1 MLEFVP
7 SFEVT
12 VVKSLI
18 NFSSRDVED
27 RMACGVV
34 PFVSVSVGVVLF
46 LPPKIVDVGSRKV
59 LELIPLFEVSA
70 VELLTD
76 ISGRDVP
83 CDVVSLVLI
92 SVGEDSMICCVV
104 SVVSRFLIP
113 SGVEPPLPLIIV
125 IVGIEVAL
133 ELLL

>member
-1 MLEFVP
+1 M
-7 SFEVT
+7 
-12 VVKSLI
+12 
-18 NFSSRDVED
+18 
-27 RMACGVV
+27 
-34 PFVSVSVGVVLF
+34 
-46 LPPKIVDVGSRKV
+46 PKIVDVGSRKV
-59 LELIPLFEVSA
+59 LELIPLFEVAA

-76 ISGRDVP
+76 SSGRDVEGRDVP
-83 CDVVSLVLI
+83 CDVVSLVSI
-92 SVGEDSMICCVV
+92 SVGEDSMICCAV